1 MAIRKHKID
10 MKLRAKPITKEE
22 LQFNTWY
29 YNNMEK
35 LGLYTGLEDAINQ
48 ETENIDYPFKNISEY
63 YLAKAEALE
72 YLMNGK
78 EVLYELAESLIKMKK
93 LNEALTYA

>member
-1 MAIRKHKID
+1 MPVRKHKID

-35 LGLYTGLEDAINQ
+35 LGLYTDLEDAINQ
-48 ETENIDYPFKNISEY
+48 GTKNIDYPFKNISEY
-63 YLAKAEALE
+63 SLAKAEAIE

-78 EVLYELAESLIKMKK
+78 EVPCELAESLIKMKK
-93 LNEALTYA
+93 ILKK